1 MKYVLLLVICLTTS
15 VHVLAGWAI
24 DPEGSYVGFASVK
37 NDLIAENHSFT
48 LITGTIEDSGD
59 ANIVIALASVET
71 LIPIRNERMQAILF
85 EVAQYPD
92 VTVTANLDLDEF
104 TSLGLG
110 ESKTD
115 TILLGV
121 NLHGTDLSKNVLVK
135 VTRSSDNSYE
145 VTSLGP
151 IVIHASQF
159 ALSDG
164 LESLRK
170 VAGLQSIDLMVP
182 VTFDLRLVK
191 IEPKS

>member
-1 MKYVLLLVICLTTS
+1 MKNLLLLVICLTTS
-15 VHVLAGWAI
+15 VHVLAGCVI
-24 DPEGSYVGFASVK
+24 DPEGSYVGFASGK

-48 LITGTIEDSGD
+48 QITGTIEDSGE

-92 VTVTANLDLDEF
+92 VTVTANLDLYEF